1 MRGDFQAVWTC
12 AILLLIFKV
21 SYLFLLSKSCF
32 FGGRGIHVITPL
44 NFTVIGICM
53 CDRGAREC
61 DEMVWRLEI

>member
-21 SYLFLLSKSCF
+21 SYLFLLSKSF
-32 FGGRGIHVITPL
+32 FLGGGIHVITPL
-44 NFTVIGICM
+44 NFTLIGIRM
-53 CDRGAREC
+53 CDRGAREL